1 MATKTTTVYI
11 CDRCG
16 KEFEEKS
23 YLRNL
28 SFVTDRFMKTADD
41 ERLPTVQKGNLTM
54 DLCLPCSDDFVEWWD
69 RGDGDTKFED

>member
-28 SFVTDRFMKTADD
+28 SFFTDKTMRRDD
-41 ERLPTVQKGNLTM
+41 GVLNCTEKGSLTM
-54 DLCLPCSDDFVEWWD
+54 DLCLICSDDFVEWWD
-69 RGDGDTKFED
+69 RGDGDTKFND